1 MDRGIEMRKE
11 IFRYV
16 RKKYKTEPDY
26 PFSSAPTYAVLCH
39 ADNRKWFALIMDIP
53 REKLGLKELESDD
66 HGGDE
71 DKTAEEIQG
80 GQVYI

>member
-1 MDRGIEMRKE
+1 
-11 IFRYV
+11 
-16 RKKYKTEPDY
+16 
-26 PFSSAPTYAVLCH
+26 
-39 ADNRKWFALIMDIP
+39 MDIP